1 MTFASSP
8 SAARRVINQIAS
20 ASQQFYIIRT
30 LHVLNEKEKGPP
42 RAETSAQGA
51 PADTAAPG
59 AKPNAALNF
68 IVGGEHIQ
76 TSANIE
82 LVRFTF

>member
-42 RAETSAQGA
+42 RAENQRKARL
-51 PADTAAPG
+51 PLRLHPG
-59 AKPNAALNF
+59 RS
-68 IVGGEHIQ
+68 Q
-76 TSANIE
+76 T
-82 LVRFTF
+82 RR